1 MELINVEN
9 KQENREKLIN
19 TKVLVIYRNGNI
31 YANGIINGPL
41 RHRNYLL
48 EIANFLYPDNKIV
61 EHIDEGNVSQDK
73 ISPFNIAYFFNMMGY
88 AVILNSPSMEN
99 VLNMPKYL
107 CVFEGSKP
115 SILQRESIKY
125 CLSYFNGYCTDFAG
139 DISAKLTPNLKK
151 TWNTITFDGHPVL
164 NPLEAYNAYL
174 EKEQKENT
182 GVKLSLQKQ

>member
-19 TKVLVIYRNGNI
+19 TKVLVIDRNGNI

-115 SILQRESIKY
+115 SILQRENIKY